1 MNNNSLNSDIVMDY
15 LKTLSPTAYISI
27 INCTIDDV
35 YNDGYV
41 KNDYNKD
48 ANEYLR
54 IIRHIIR

>member
-1 MNNNSLNSDIVMDY
+1 MDKINSDAVTDY
-15 LKTLSPTAYISI
+15 LKSLSPSAYISI